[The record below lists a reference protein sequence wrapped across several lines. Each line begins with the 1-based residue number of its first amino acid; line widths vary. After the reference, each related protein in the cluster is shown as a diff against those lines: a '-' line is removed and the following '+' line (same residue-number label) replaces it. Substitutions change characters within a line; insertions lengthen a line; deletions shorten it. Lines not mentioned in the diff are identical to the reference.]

1 MKTPTT
7 RREGNL
13 RDVLVQEGRLMFE
26 QAGATELSMRE
37 IARRVGV
44 SEAAPFKHFRGK
56 EQLLEAIASSGFR
69 ELRDERQ
76 RIVRDQADP
85 LARARAMMLSY
96 IAFARAHEGLFSLMI
111 GPRLAA
117 RRDGEFGEAGLESF
131 NLFAGAIQDLAALHG
146 WPAEAH
152 ELLTHMAWA
161 LEHGVATLLLAGV
174 VPHRHS
180 DLDVDAMCL
189 FSVDFLLR
197 AIAEGP
203 RAGLAGA
210 PPMPAKVV
218 PRQPKARAA

>member
-111 GPRLAA
+111 DLQHGPGIAVHWPGLHTDPQGC
-117 RRDGEFGEAGLESF
+117 RRRH
-131 NLFAGAIQDLAALHG
+131 LHG
-146 WPAEAH
+146 WQGPVDGQCLYRTAV
-152 ELLTHMAWA
+152 A
-161 LEHGVATLLLAGV
+161 LGEMGMCLPAGV
-174 VPHRHS
+174 RN
-180 DLDVDAMCL
+180 
-189 FSVDFLLR
+189 R
-197 AIAEGP
+197 
-203 RAGLAGA
+203 
-210 PPMPAKVV
+210 
-218 PRQPKARAA
+218 

>member
-1 MKTPTT
+1 MKTVMA

-44 SEAAPFKHFRGK
+44 SEAAPFKHFKGK
-56 EQLLEAIASSGFR
+56 EELLAAIASSGFR
-69 ELRDERQ
+69 ELRDERMH
-76 RIVRDQADP
+76 IARDQADP

-111 GPRLAA
+111 GPRLSAY
-117 RRDGEFGEAGLESF
+117 RDGEFGEAGLESF
-131 NLFAGAIQDLAALHG
+131 NLFSNAIRALALEHG
-146 WPAEAH
+146 WPARSL

-161 LEHGVATLLLAGV
+161 LEHGIATLLLSGV
-174 VPHRHS
+174 VPQKNS

-197 AIAEGP
+197 SISEGP
-203 RAGLAGA
+203 RPGLKVA
-210 PPMPAKVV
+210 PVKAASKT
-218 PRQPKARAA
+218 PRRTTK